1 VCIQYFH
8 KAPIN
13 LALSCL
19 RIVSQ
24 GGKVLKIFIFVVV
37 VEYTLSI
44 VTICVLWS
52 DRSFIVE
59 GIEDIFSALLST
71 NILSMTVIAILPTL
85 MAKCTA
91 N

>member
-1 VCIQYFH
+1 MCIQYFH
-8 KAPIN
+8 KAAIN
-13 LALSCL
+13 LAFSCL

-37 VEYTLSI
+37 KYTLSI

-52 DRSFIVE
+52 DRSFVVE
-59 GIEDIFSALLST
+59 GIEDISSALLST
-71 NILSMTVIAILPTL
+71 NILSMAVIAILPTL
-85 MAKCTA
+85 IAKYTA

>member
-1 VCIQYFH
+1 MCIQYFH
-8 KAPIN
+8 EAPIN
-13 LALSCL
+13 LAVSSL
-19 RIVSQ
+19 RIVSH

-37 VEYTLSI
+37 EYTLPI

-52 DRSFIVE
+52 ERSFVVE
-59 GIEDIFSALLST
+59 GIEDTYSALLAT